1 VAAASRDD
9 LIERKE
15 AVRAEIAQVR
25 RELARAR
32 QAEAAAPERDRRKHA
47 RRIKELEARLDAL
60 MAEEH
65 SLRLQIDRTG

>member
-1 VAAASRDD
+1 VAALSRDD

-15 AVRAEIAQVR
+15 AVRAEIAQTR

-32 QAEAAAPERDRRKHA
+32 QAEAGAPERDRRKHA
-47 RRIKELEARLDAL
+47 RRVEELEARLEIL

-65 SLRLQIDRTG
+65 GLRLKIDRAD

>member
-1 VAAASRDD
+1 MAAPSRND

-25 RELARAR
+25 RKLARAR
-32 QAEAAAPERDRRKHA
+32 QAETAAPERDRRKPA
-47 RRIKELEARLDAL
+47 RLIEELEARLEAL

-65 SLRLQIDRTG
+65 SLRLQIDRAG

>member
-1 VAAASRDD
+1 MAAASRGD

-25 RELARAR
+25 RELSRAR
-32 QAEAAAPERDRRKHA
+32 QAEAAVPERDRRTHA
-47 RRIKELEARLDAL
+47 RRIEELEARIEAL

-65 SLRLQIDRTG
+65 SLRLRIDRAG